1 MKTTNYKVPFRGR
14 FAYAM
19 GDVGC
24 NFVWTTVGSFLTYYY
39 TDSVGISAALVGTLM
54 LITRLIDAFTD
65 LGMGTILDHTKTRWG
80 KARPWILWSTPMMA
94 IGLVALFSVPGT
106 LGEGGK
112 AAYAIITYIFVACF
126 AYTASNLSYN
136 TLLSLMTDDVA
147 SRVSANSIRFICTAF
162 LTILL
167 SYTTRP
173 LAERFSWTG
182 MAMIYAVAAT
192 ICFLITFFGVHE
204 EGVNDAAGR
213 ERDRIGG
220 AEGFKM
226 LFKNRYFLTTALL
239 FICYYLCATLFNSMG
254 IYFARDVLGNA
265 DLYGTL
271 TTCTRIPMVIS
282 LMAVPALASRF
293 GKWKCMVAGCLMMI
307 AGLLMMYFG
316 TPHVAI
322 VLLGVS
328 IRGFGM
334 GPINAGIFSL
344 VADVVDYGEWKNGV
358 RQAGLTNS
366 ATSFGMKVGTGF
378 GSAFVGWGLAFGGY
392 NKDLAVQAASTLF
405 AEKMMYMALPCVGI
419 AICLICLYF
428 TNLDK
433 MLDQIHREMDERLGK

>member
-19 GDVGC
+19 GDGGC

-94 IGLVALFSVPGT
+94 IGLIALFSVPGT

-136 TLLSLMTDDVA
+136 TLLALMTDDVA

-192 ICFLITFFGVHE
+192 VCFLITFFLSSTLIFAIQSSISF
-204 EGVNDAAGR
+204 DSS
-213 ERDRIGG
+213 
-220 AEGFKM
+220 
-226 LFKNRYFLTTALL
+226 LFF
-239 FICYYLCATLFNSMG
+239 S
-254 IYFARDVLGNA
+254 
-265 DLYGTL
+265 
-271 TTCTRIPMVIS
+271 
-282 LMAVPALASRF
+282 
-293 GKWKCMVAGCLMMI
+293 
-307 AGLLMMYFG
+307 
-316 TPHVAI
+316 
-322 VLLGVS
+322 
-328 IRGFGM
+328 
-334 GPINAGIFSL
+334 IFSL
-344 VADVVDYGEWKNGV
+344 K
-358 RQAGLTNS
+358 
-366 ATSFGMKVGTGF
+366 
-378 GSAFVGWGLAFGGY
+378 
-392 NKDLAVQAASTLF
+392 
-405 AEKMMYMALPCVGI
+405 
-419 AICLICLYF
+419 
-428 TNLDK
+428 
-433 MLDQIHREMDERLGK
+433 